1 MFTKNVIKF
10 FYICLLILLCIL
22 AKSCNGC
29 TKSNTPTAQ
38 WRKWQYGVWL
48 QAGVR
53 RKRYETMRARVC
65 VCVSVWGGSHIPKTI
80 PAITPD
86 YRLSYFVSRSS
97 VACLKQRSNENNW
110 LNVAVFRTYTRITQH
125 IKLRNITRSAMSQI
139 NLITR
144 NQTERLTLNT
154 IFRWSVRI
162 EFRSNWKYS

>member
-1 MFTKNVIKF
+1 MGVPNQIHQQHSGESGNREF
-10 FYICLLILLCIL
+10 
-22 AKSCNGC
+22 GC
-29 TKSNTPTAQ
+29 
-38 WRKWQYGVWL
+38 RRVWEESDMRRC
-48 QAGVR
+48 VR
-53 RKRYETMRARVC
+53 AC
-65 VCVSVWGGSHIPKTI
+65 VCVWVSGGSYIPKTI